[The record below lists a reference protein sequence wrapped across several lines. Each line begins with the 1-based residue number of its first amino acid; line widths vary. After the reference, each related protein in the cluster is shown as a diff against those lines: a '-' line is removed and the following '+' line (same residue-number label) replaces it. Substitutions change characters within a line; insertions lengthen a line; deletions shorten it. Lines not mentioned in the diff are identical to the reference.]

1 MGLVGGII
9 LCLLIL
15 GALFANVISPYDPTA
30 QQPGKELLGPNRQYL
45 MGTDQLGRDVLSRV
59 IYGSRNSLIVG
70 VLAVLMGAGT
80 GTFSGLLAGFFGG
93 WVDRVIMRCYDALM
107 AFPAI
112 LLGIAVVAVLGSGM
126 FSVACALAFGSM
138 PVFARLSRSTVLSE
152 RSRDYVLAARCVG
165 ATSRRIMLLH
175 VLPNAIPPLIVALG
189 LSMGFA
195 ILAESSL
202 SFLGLGTQPPNP
214 SWGAM
219 LADSRPYLQ
228 RAAWLGIFPGLAL
241 ALLLLSLNYVADA
254 LRDAL
259 DPKRVN
265 LR

>member
-1 MGLVGGII
+1 
-9 LCLLIL
+9 
-15 GALFANVISPYDPTA
+15 
-30 QQPGKELLGPNRQYL
+30 
-45 MGTDQLGRDVLSRV
+45 
-59 IYGSRNSLIVG
+59 
-70 VLAVLMGAGT
+70 
-80 GTFSGLLAGFFGG
+80 
-93 WVDRVIMRCYDALM
+93 
-107 AFPAI
+107 
-112 LLGIAVVAVLGSGM
+112 
-126 FSVACALAFGSM
+126 
-138 PVFARLSRSTVLSE
+138 
-152 RSRDYVLAARCVG
+152 
-165 ATSRRIMLLH
+165 MLLH